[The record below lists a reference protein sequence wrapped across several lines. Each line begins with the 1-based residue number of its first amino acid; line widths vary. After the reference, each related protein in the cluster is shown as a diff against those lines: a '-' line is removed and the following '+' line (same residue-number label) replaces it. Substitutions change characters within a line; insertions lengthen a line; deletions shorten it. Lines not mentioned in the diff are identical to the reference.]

1 MNLLT
6 IVSQCGD
13 PVMAKFLDI
22 FKTVLNIIQMAGPI
36 VGILSIII
44 NLTKLMINPEDKK
57 YKKAIIN
64 WLIAIVMLFMLPL
77 IINLVIR
84 LLDDSFSISRCWNY

>member
-1 MNLLT
+1 
-6 IVSQCGD
+6 
-13 PVMAKFLDI
+13 
-22 FKTVLNIIQMAGPI
+22 
-36 VGILSIII
+36 
-44 NLTKLMINPEDKK
+44 MINPEDKK

-77 IINLVIR
+77 IINLVMR